1 MKTIHKML
9 FTTAV
14 ASLAI
19 ASCKTDP
26 KTQQN
31 PEEKSQ
37 GIILENMDTSVKPTD
52 DFFRYV
58 NGSWLDKTEI
68 PADRTSWG
76 GFGELRKKTDAD
88 VLVILNK
95 AIEEGNFPK
104 VKDAQGNE
112 IDSDQE
118 KAVNYYETI
127 MDTVARNKQG
137 IEPIK
142 PFLAKIDEIK
152 TKKDVE
158 NYITNMAPYGGGGF
172 YGFGVYNDL
181 KNSSQYAGYM
191 GAGSLGLSR
200 DYYVDAKVADKLA
213 KYQEFVAKMLVTFG
227 DDEATA
233 KKNAETIVAF
243 EKSLATPMMTKEE
256 RRDTRKMYNPMTV
269 AELTELVPAI
279 DWAAHLKGIGVNI
292 VDKENGDLKGAPDG
306 SINKIIV
313 TDLGYFKALS
323 GILDARSV
331 EDIKLLF
338 RWNTINGSLGV
349 LSTDLETAN
358 WEFYSKEMRGAKQ
371 QRPRN
376 ERALGNLNG
385 AVGEALGKLYVEKMF
400 PPEAKAKAKEM
411 IDNVMLG
418 FEKRIAGLEWMSE
431 ETKTKA
437 LEKLHKLTVKIA
449 YPDVWKDYS
458 ELQVK
463 GLNDGGSYFDNA
475 KNVTKWNYNKNME
488 KLGKAVDRTEWGMAP
503 QTVNAYFNPVNNEIV
518 FPAAILQP
526 PFYDYKADEAVNYG
540 GIGAVIGHEISHS
553 FDDSGA
559 RFDGDGNLK
568 NWWTDSDS
576 EKFAVIGKQLVK
588 QYSDIVAIDSMH
600 LNGEFTLGENIGD
613 LGGVQAAY
621 EGLQIFLAKN
631 GRPADI
637 DGFTAEQRFFLSWGT
652 IWRTKMRDEALK
664 NLIMTNTHAPGQ
676 YRAYMPLKNVDAFYE
691 AFDVKEGDKMY
702 LKPEERVRIW

>member
-1 MKTIHKML
+1 MKTIKKVF
-9 FTTAV
+9 FTTA
-14 ASLAI
+14 I
-19 ASCKTDP
+19 ATLTFVGCK
-26 KTQQN
+26 
-31 PEEKSQ
+31 EEKSAETA
-37 GIILENMDTSVKPTD
+37 GIVLENMDTSVKPTD
-52 DFFRYV
+52 DFFKHV
-58 NGSWLDKTEI
+58 NGNWLKNTKI
-68 PADRTSWG
+68 PDDRTSWG

-88 VLVILNK
+88 VLNILNQ
-95 AIEEGNFPK
+95 AIAERDFPK
-104 VKDAQGNE
+104 VKDAKGNE

-118 KAVNYYETI
+118 KAVNYYQTI

-137 IEPIK
+137 KAPVL
-142 PFLAKIDEIK
+142 PFLTKVDEIK

-172 YGFGVYNDL
+172 YGFGVFNDL
-181 KNSSQYAGYM
+181 KNSSQYAGYL
-191 GAGSLGLSR
+191 GAGSLGMTR

-213 KYQEFVAKMLVTFG
+213 KYEEFVAKMLQEFG
-227 DDEATA
+227 DDAATA
-233 KKNAETIVAF
+233 KKNAATIVAF
-243 EKSLATPMMTKEE
+243 EKSLAEPMMTKEE

-269 AELTELVPAI
+269 AQLTKLAPAI
-279 DWAAHLKGIGVNI
+279 NWKAHLTGIGVA
-292 VDKENGDLKGAPDG
+292 DLD
-306 SINKIIV
+306 NVIV
-313 TDLGYFKALS
+313 TDPGYFKAMS
-323 GILDARSV
+323 SIFNNRSV
-331 EDIKLLF
+331 ADIKLLL
-338 RWNTINGSLGV
+338 RWNTINSALSS
-349 LSTDLETAN
+349 LSTDLEKAN
-358 WEFYSKEMRGAKQ
+358 WEFYSKEMSGAKK
-371 QRPRN
+371 QRPRD

-385 AVGEALGKLYVEKMF
+385 AIGEALGKLYVEKMF

-418 FEKRIAGLEWMSE
+418 FEKRIAQLPWMSE

-463 GLNDGGSYFDNA
+463 GLEEGGSYFENA
-475 KNVTKWNYNKNME
+475 INVTKWNYNKNMA
-488 KLGKAVDRTEWGMAP
+488 KLGKEVDRTEWGMSP

-526 PFYDYKADEAVNYG
+526 PFYNYKADEAVNYG

-568 NWWTDSDS
+568 NWWTDKDA
-576 EKFAVIGKQLVK
+576 EEFKKAGKKLIDQF
-588 QYSDIVAIDSMH
+588 STIVAIDSMK

-621 EGLQIFLAKN
+621 EGLQIFLDKN
-631 GRPADI
+631 GRPGKI
-637 DGFTAEQRFFLSWGT
+637 DNYTPEQRFFLSWGT

-664 NLIMTNTHAPGQ
+664 NRIMTDSHAPGM
-676 YRAYMPLKNVDAFYE
+676 YRAYMPLKNVDAFYQ
-691 AFDVKEGDKMY
+691 AFNVQPGDKMY
-702 LKPEERVRIW
+702 LKPEDRVRIW

>member
-1 MKTIHKML
+1 MKTIHKL
-9 FTTAV
+9 VFTTAV
-14 ASLAI
+14 ASLGVVA
-19 ASCKTDP
+19 CKTE
-26 KTQQN
+26 KK
-31 PEEKSQ
+31 PEEKAQ

-58 NGSWLDKTEI
+58 NGTWMDKTEI

-88 VLVILNK
+88 VLAILNK

-104 VKDAQGNE
+104 IKDSKGNE

-118 KAVNYYETI
+118 KAVNYYESI
-127 MDTVARNKQG
+127 MDTVSRNKQG
-137 IEPIK
+137 IAPVA
-142 PFLAKIDEIK
+142 PYLAKIDAIK

-158 NYITNMAPYGGGGF
+158 TYLTNMAQYGGGGF
-172 YGFGVYNDL
+172 YDFGVFNDL
-181 KNSSQYAGYM
+181 KNSSMNAGYLS
-191 GAGSLGLSR
+191 GGGLGLSR
-200 DYYVDAKVADKLA
+200 DYYVDQKVKDKLE
-213 KYQEFVAKMLVTFG
+213 KYQEFVAKMLVKFG

-233 KKNAETIVAF
+233 KKNAANIVAF
-243 EKSLATPMMTKEE
+243 EASLAEPMMTKEE

-269 AELTELVPAI
+269 AELQELAPAI
-279 DWAAHLKGIGVNI
+279 DWDAHLKGIGVNNI
-292 VDKENGDLKGAPDG
+292 E
-306 SINKIIV
+306 KIIV
-313 TDLGYFKALS
+313 TDPGYFKAMND
-323 GILDARSV
+323 IFTTRSV
-331 EDIKLLF
+331 EDIKLVL
-338 RWNTINGSLGV
+338 RWNTINTSLNL
-349 LSTDLETAN
+349 LSTDLEIAN
-358 WEFYSKEMRGAKQ
+358 WEFYSKTMRGAKK

-385 AVGEALGKLYVEKMF
+385 AIGEALGKLYVDAKF
-400 PPEAKAKAKEM
+400 PPEAKKKAKEM

-418 FEKRIAGLEWMSE
+418 FEKRIAQLPWMSE
-431 ETKTKA
+431 ETKEKA
-437 LEKLHKLTVKIA
+437 LAKLHKLTVKIA
-449 YPDVWKDYS
+449 YPDKWKDYS
-458 ELQVK
+458 ALQVK
-463 GLNDGGSYFDNA
+463 GLKNGGTYFENA
-475 KNVTKWNYNKNME
+475 INVAKWNYNKNMA
-488 KLGKAVDRTEWGMAP
+488 KLGKKVDRTEWGMSP

-526 PFYDYKADEAVNYG
+526 PFYNYKADEAVNYG

-568 NWWTDSDS
+568 NWWTEDDSK
-576 EKFAVIGKQLVK
+576 KFKTIGDKLVK
-588 QYSDIVAIDSMH
+588 QYSDIIAIDSMH
-600 LNGEFTLGENIGD
+600 LNGKYTLGENIGD

-621 EGLQIFLAKN
+621 EGLQIFLKKN

-676 YRAYMPLKNVDAFYE
+676 YRAYMPLKNVDAFYK

-702 LKPEERVRIW
+702 ITPEERVRIW

>member
-1 MKTIHKML
+1 MKTIHKL
-9 FTTAV
+9 VFTTAV
-14 ASLAI
+14 ASLGVVA
-19 ASCKTDP
+19 CKTE
-26 KTQQN
+26 KK
-31 PEEKSQ
+31 PEEKAQ

-58 NGSWLDKTEI
+58 NGTWLDKTEI

-88 VLVILNK
+88 VLAILNK

-104 VKDAQGNE
+104 IKDSKGNE

-118 KAVNYYETI
+118 KAVNYYESI
-127 MDTVARNKQG
+127 MDTVSRNKQG
-137 IEPIK
+137 IAPVA
-142 PFLAKIDEIK
+142 PYLAKIDAIK

-158 NYITNMAPYGGGGF
+158 TYLTNMAQYGGGGF
-172 YGFGVYNDL
+172 YDFGVFNDL
-181 KNSSQYAGYM
+181 KNSSMNAGYLS
-191 GAGSLGLSR
+191 GGGLGLSR
-200 DYYVDAKVADKLA
+200 DYYVDEKVKDKLE
-213 KYQEFVAKMLVTFG
+213 KYQEFVAKMLVKFG

-233 KKNAETIVAF
+233 KKNAANIVAF
-243 EKSLATPMMTKEE
+243 EASLAEPMMTKEE

-269 AELTELVPAI
+269 AELQELAPAI
-279 DWAAHLKGIGVNI
+279 DWDAHLKGIGVNNI
-292 VDKENGDLKGAPDG
+292 E
-306 SINKIIV
+306 KIIV
-313 TDLGYFKALS
+313 TDPGYFKAMND
-323 GILDARSV
+323 IFTTRSV
-331 EDIKLLF
+331 EDIKLVL
-338 RWNTINGSLGV
+338 RWNTINTSLNL
-349 LSTDLETAN
+349 LSTDLEIAN
-358 WEFYSKEMRGAKQ
+358 WEFYSKTMRGAKK

-385 AVGEALGKLYVEKMF
+385 AIGEALGKLYVDAKF
-400 PPEAKAKAKEM
+400 PPEAKKKAKEM

-418 FEKRIAGLEWMSE
+418 FEKRIAQLPWMSE
-431 ETKTKA
+431 ETKEKA
-437 LEKLHKLTVKIA
+437 LAKLHKLTVKIA
-449 YPDVWKDYS
+449 YPDKWKDYS
-458 ELQVK
+458 ALQVK
-463 GLNDGGSYFDNA
+463 GLKNGGTYFENA
-475 KNVTKWNYNKNME
+475 INVAKWNYNKNMA
-488 KLGKAVDRTEWGMAP
+488 KLGKKVDRTEWGMSP

-526 PFYDYKADEAVNYG
+526 PFYNYKADEAVNYG

-568 NWWTDSDS
+568 NWWTEDDSK
-576 EKFAVIGKQLVK
+576 KFKTIGDKLVK
-588 QYSDIVAIDSMH
+588 QYSDIIAIDSMH
-600 LNGEFTLGENIGD
+600 LNGKYTLGENIGD

-621 EGLQIFLAKN
+621 EGLQIFLKKN

-637 DGFTAEQRFFLSWGT
+637 DGFNAEQRFFLSWGT

-676 YRAYMPLKNVDAFYE
+676 YRAYMPLKNVDAFYK

-702 LKPEERVRIW
+702 ITPEERVRIW